1 MQDLSGRIN
10 SGSFFFALTFL
21 HMFLYAVTGHNNE
34 SGIAIKG
41 VSNTLSNFKFEF
53 SERLYSVETNQ
64 TVTSRV
70 NLPRFRDYLLLTNRN
85 RAFNLLRFT

>member
-1 MQDLSGRIN
+1 MRETKMRPGLTQAAIN
-10 SGSFFFALTFL
+10 FFILIF
-21 HMFLYAVTGHNNE
+21 
-34 SGIAIKG
+34 I
-41 VSNTLSNFKFEF
+41 FKIEF

-70 NLPRFRDYLLLTNRN
+70 NLPRFRDYLLLTNGN